1 MAQGHFITFEGGE
14 GSGKSTQVSLL
25 EEELRRSGH
34 EVVVTREPGGSRGAE
49 EIRDLLVN
57 GEPDRWAPLTE
68 ALLLAAA
75 RHEHLERTI
84 RPALAQGATV
94 LCDRFYDSSMAYQ
107 GYAHDLGPDL
117 IESIT
122 KIAVGNS
129 HPDLTLVFDMPVDVG
144 LARAGARE
152 DKEDRYE
159 RMGDVFH
166 QRLRAA
172 YKDIAARNAERCVL
186 IDANRSIED
195 VAQEIWTV
203 VSNRF
208 EL

>member
-1 MAQGHFITFEGGE
+1 MTQGHFITFEGGE
-14 GSGKSTQVSLL
+14 GSGKSTQITML
-25 EEELRRSGH
+25 EEELRRTGH
-34 EVVVTREPGGSRGAE
+34 AVVVTREPGGSRGAE
-49 EIRDLLVN
+49 EIRDLLVK
-57 GEPDRWAPLTE
+57 GDTDRWAPLTE

-84 RPALAQGATV
+84 RPALAQGTIV

-122 KIAVGNS
+122 KIAVGDT
-129 HPDLTLVFDMPVDVG
+129 HPDLTLIFDLPVEIG
-144 LARAGARE
+144 LARAGARQDE
-152 DKEDRYE
+152 EDRYE

-172 YKDIAARNAERCVL
+172 YRDIAARNAERCVL

-195 VAQEIWTV
+195 VTQEIWAL